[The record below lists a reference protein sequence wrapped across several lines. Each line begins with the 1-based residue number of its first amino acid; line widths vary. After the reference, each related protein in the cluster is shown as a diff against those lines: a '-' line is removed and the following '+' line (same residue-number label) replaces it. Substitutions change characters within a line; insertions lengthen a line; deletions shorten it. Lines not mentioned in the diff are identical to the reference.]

1 MYSVL
6 PRGFIPVAV
15 QMVNEQRYTTL
26 DTLLWLVVKR
36 KGRKK
41 SCEVLGPD

>member
-6 PRGFIPVAV
+6 PRGFISVAV

-26 DTLLWLVVKR
+26 DTAGREK
-36 KGRKK
+36 KGPKK
-41 SCEVLGPD
+41 IV